1 MEENIERFERIRS
14 YIKGEMSIEDRI
26 AFERDLLN
34 DEELAQEFEEVEQI
48 SKATVRV
55 YEEEQLQKDL
65 EMVEREMAEADK
77 LAKSLRTKDQFFQK
91 VKRWFTPDSYDVAP
105 NADGTTFTFV
115 PRMAITFAVA
125 AALTLGVFLPV
136 NHHNLAMS
144 GYAEAGEILKPEN
157 IQFNTLRGDDEISDK
172 LESSIALI
180 QDGKNKEALA
190 SLTEV
195 EESIDEQISALSGD
209 DSAVL
214 RIAELNRMKQ
224 DAEWYR
230 AVLLMRDKKVGQAK
244 KLLKQIAKSD
254 SAHAEEARKI
264 LKEVY

>member
-26 AFERDLLN
+26 SFERDLLN
-34 DEELAQEFEEVEQI
+34 DNELAKEFEEIEGI
-48 SKATVRV
+48 SKATVKV
-55 YEEEQLQKDL
+55 YEEEQLQHDL

-77 LAKSLRTKDQFFQK
+77 LAKSLLTKEPFFQK

-157 IQFNTLRGDDEISDK
+157 IQFNILRGDDETSDK
-172 LESSIALI
+172 LESSFTLI
-180 QDGKNKEALA
+180 QDGKYKEALA

-195 EESIDEQISALSGD
+195 EETIDEQISSLSGD
-209 DSAVL
+209 DSAIM
-214 RIAELNRMKQ
+214 RISELNRMKQ

-230 AVLLMRDKKVGQAK
+230 AVILMHEKKVGQAK
-244 KLLKQIAKSD
+244 KLLKQISKSD
-254 SAHAEEARKI
+254 SVYSEKAKQL

>member
-14 YIKGEMSIEDRI
+14 YIKGEMSIEERI
-26 AFERDLLN
+26 SFERDLLA
-34 DEELAQEFEEVEQI
+34 DKELAKEFEEIEQI
-48 SKATVRV
+48 SKATVKV
-55 YEEEQLQKDL
+55 YTEEQLQKDL

-180 QDGKNKEALA
+180 QDGNYKEALA
-190 SLTEV
+190 LLTEV
-195 EESIDEQISALSGD
+195 EETIDEQISSLSGD
-209 DSAVL
+209 ESAIL
-214 RIAELNRMKQ
+214 RVGELNKMKQ
-224 DAEWYR
+224 DAEWYQ
-230 AVLLMRDKKVGQAK
+230 AVILMREKRVGQAK
-244 KLLKQIAKSD
+244 KLIKHIAESD
-254 SAHAEEARKI
+254 SSYSEEAKRI
-264 LKEVY
+264 MKEVY